1 MHALALEIENFDAG
15 GGGRAEPIAVGRED
29 EGVDDVTSLE
39 GVEVLALIE
48 VPEHGDT
55 VFAAGRRKRAIGR
68 DGDGVDVA
76 SVAIVVSLELELLK
90 LPDLSMKLA
99 LEQTP
104 ERYTRVRDLGD
115 LGSLIGRTL

>member
-1 MHALALEIENFDAG
+1 MSYHNLDLLYSLALEIEDFDAG
-15 GGGRAEPIAVGRED
+15 RSSCAQPVPVGRED

-55 VFAAGRRKRAIGR
+55 VFAARRRKRAIGR

-76 SVAIVVSLELELLK
+76 CVAVVVGLELELLEFPN
-90 LPDLSMKLA
+90 LLTVLA
-99 LEQTP
+99 CEWTP
-104 ERYTRVRDLGD
+104 
-115 LGSLIGRTL
+115 